1 MKKKYTAPDA
11 EIVLFETVE
20 EIMGAGDEHSET
32 DPWAYARNLFRL
44 NELPNGTIL
53 DEHGMPTNIPR

>member
-11 EIVLFETVE
+11 EIVLFETEGNV
-20 EIMGAGDEHSET
+20 MADPDHSEP
-32 DPWAYARNLFRL
+32 DPPWMSALFRL

>member
-1 MKKKYTAPDA
+1 MKKKYTAPEA
-11 EIVLFETVE
+11 EIVLFETEKTV
-20 EIMGAGDEHSET
+20 MYDPDQSFP
-32 DPWAYARNLFRL
+32 DPWASARNLFRL